1 MEIADNDVR
10 DSKWVKVEI
19 EPAVQLREKVKIIL
33 LQPVNMKYTGTV
45 TGQRYIWN
53 GAGSVIEVDVE
64 DVEELLKKKTRPCL
78 TCSGSNVET
87 PYFELVMEV

>member
-10 DSKWVKVEI
+10 DSKRVKVEI
-19 EPAVQLREKVKIIL
+19 EPTVQLRETVKIIL

-64 DVEELLKKKTRPCL
+64 ELLKKKTRPCL
-78 TCSGSNVET
+78 TCSGVITAT

>member
-1 MEIADNDVR
+1 LEIADNDVR
-10 DSKWVKVEI
+10 DSKWVKVET

-45 TGQRYIWN
+45 TGQRYLWN
-53 GAGSVIEVDVE
+53 GAGSVTEVDKE

>member
-19 EPAVQLREKVKIIL
+19 EPAVQLRETVRVIL

-45 TGQRYIWN
+45 TGQRYQWH
-53 GAGSVIEVDVE
+53 GAGSVIEVDLE

>member
-10 DSKWVKVEI
+10 DSKRVKVEI
-19 EPAVQLREKVKIIL
+19 EPTVQLRETVKIIL

>member
-10 DSKWVKVEI
+10 DSKWVKVET

-45 TGQRYIWN
+45 TGQRYLWN
-53 GAGSVIEVDVE
+53 GAGSVTEVDKE

>member
-33 LQPVNMKYTGTV
+33 LQPVNMKYTGAV
-45 TGQRYIWN
+45 TGQRYVWN
-53 GAGSVIEVDVE
+53 GAGSVTEVDKE